1 MEKQD
6 RYKLSIQ
13 QSRIMATIGVFGIFM
28 FFGLLFLGIP
38 IFINSTRIDQLYS
51 VVMAQFP
58 NQELYSVAQYIA
70 HQDTLNLVLYI
81 SAGCLYIALNV
92 WLFIHLRRI
101 CLEYAEEIEIMSEK
115 LERLQQQHPLELP
128 KAIDT
133 ERAQKYLK
141 KAIDAH
147 LIESTETGLRRVL
160 ANCTKT
166 QLVYLL
172 NQIYCV
178 NPTDKFP
185 NDELCKLFGEARMDK
200 ILYDIF
206 CNHTGKPAHAEGID
220 RIFME

>member
-13 QSRIMATIGVFGIFM
+13 RSRIMAAIGVVGIFM

-38 IFINSTRIDQLYS
+38 IFINSIRINQLN
-51 VVMAQFP
+51 AIITTQFP
-58 NQELYSVAQYIA
+58 DQELYSVAQYIA

-81 SAGCLYIALNV
+81 GVGCLYIALIV
-92 WLFIHLRRI
+92 WLFIRLCRI
-101 CLEYAEEIEIMSEK
+101 CYEYAEEIEMMSEQ

-147 LIESTETGLRRVL
+147 LIESTETGLRRVQ

-220 RIFME
+220 QIFME

>member
-13 QSRIMATIGVFGIFM
+13 RSRIMAAIGVVGIFM

-38 IFINSTRIDQLYS
+38 IFINSIRINQLN
-51 VVMAQFP
+51 AIITTQFP
-58 NQELYSVAQYIA
+58 DQELYSVAQYIA

-81 SAGCLYIALNV
+81 GVGCLYIALIV
-92 WLFIHLRRI
+92 WLFIRLCRI
-101 CLEYAEEIEIMSEK
+101 CYEYAEEIEMMSEQ

-133 ERAQKYLK
+133 ERAQRYLK

-147 LIESTETGLRRVL
+147 LIESTETGLRRVQ

>member
-13 QSRIMATIGVFGIFM
+13 RSRIMAAIGVVGIFM

-38 IFINSTRIDQLYS
+38 IFINSIRINQLN
-51 VVMAQFP
+51 AIITTQFP
-58 NQELYSVAQYIA
+58 DQELYSVAQYIA

-81 SAGCLYIALNV
+81 GVGCLYIALIV
-92 WLFIHLRRI
+92 WLFIRLCRI
-101 CLEYAEEIEIMSEK
+101 CYEYAEEIEMMSEQ

-147 LIESTETGLRRVL
+147 LIESTETGLRRVQ